1 MANADRNLQDLV
13 PQELHDSRSE
23 LNQAI
28 AAPETEREAARRPPD
43 LEVPELN
50 CWSGG
55 SNTVSST
62 CWDGNRV
69 ARLKLSRS
77 RSLRRCTQRRARDCR
92 QGLKHVRY
100 SKSATM

>member
-77 RSLRRCTQRRARDCR
+77 RSLRRCTQRRARD
-92 QGLKHVRY
+92 
-100 SKSATM
+100 

>member
-55 SNTVSST
+55 SNTVSNA

-77 RSLRRCTQRRARDCR
+77 RSLRRCTQRRARD
-92 QGLKHVRY
+92 
-100 SKSATM
+100 

>member
-1 MANADRNLQDLV
+1 MANADRNLQDVV
-13 PQELHDSRSE
+13 PQELNDSRSE

-77 RSLRRCTQRRARDCR
+77 RSLRRCTQRRARD
-92 QGLKHVRY
+92 
-100 SKSATM
+100 

>member
-13 PQELHDSRSE
+13 PQELHVSRTE

-77 RSLRRCTQRRARDCR
+77 RSLRRCTQRRARD
-92 QGLKHVRY
+92 
-100 SKSATM
+100 